1 MKSNINLLE
10 KTQDIMTELKA
21 TPVVKNKFWIV
32 EKDGEKVASILAAE
46 DGVVFVKDDQR
57 EKYPSIT
64 MLKSRHN
71 IEFLRNGKKVSAAPS
86 NEVNGF
92 HASGKPHNPLY
103 DVRKKLPIYTKD
115 SKSKSFYC
123 AGHYLVRLNNH
134 WSKVYCPKLITLQ
147 RYEFIGPF
155 KDPEEQAQALR
166 QKNGL

>member
-1 MKSNINLLE
+1 MNSTINLSQR
-10 KTQDIMTELKA
+10 TQAIVTELKA

-32 EKDGEKVASILAAE
+32 EKDGQKVASIMAAE
-46 DGVVFVKDDQR
+46 DGVVFIKDDQR

-64 MLKSRHN
+64 MLKNRHN
-71 IEFLRNGKKVSAAPS
+71 IEFLRNGKKILPTG

-92 HASGKPHNPLY
+92 PASGKPHNPLY
-103 DVRKKLPIYTKD
+103 DVCKKLPIYTKE

>member
-1 MKSNINLLE
+1 MNSTTNLSQR
-10 KTQDIMTELKA
+10 TQEQVTELKA

-32 EKDGEKVASILAAE
+32 EKDGQKVASIMAAE
-46 DGVVFVKDDQR
+46 DGVFFVKDEQR

-64 MLKSRHN
+64 MLKNRHN
-71 IEFLRNGKKVSAAPS
+71 IEFLRNGKKTISTPS

-92 HASGKPHNPLY
+92 PASGKPHNPLY
-103 DVRKKLPIYTKD
+103 DVRKKLPIYTKE

-123 AGHYLVRLNNH
+123 AGHYLVRLSNH

-155 KDPEEQAQALR
+155 VSPEEQAQALR